1 MIGEG
6 EILVIDD
13 FVSLEYQE
21 KIKQE
26 LIGLENNFPWHY
38 TEDITGAGE
47 YDKLGRMFEVTY
59 ESLGQISARETQGF
73 GTLTDTAVSN
83 ITQQPKDQP
92 SNIVPTQPTSRMQ
105 QAIAQLNVSPPSA
118 ASSAGGIN
126 PLLVTNPLT
135 RATFGSP

>member
-1 MIGEG
+1 MSYGLFLSLNFASK
-6 EILVIDD
+6 ILRSPLLLKTLSRPVG
-13 FVSLEYQE
+13 VR
-21 KIKQE
+21 
-26 LIGLENNFPWHY
+26 P
-38 TEDITGAGE
+38 GAGE

-59 ESLGQISARETQGF
+59 ETLGQVSARETQGF

-105 QAIAQLNVSPPSA
+105 QATAQLNVSPPSA

-126 PLLVTNPLT
+126 PLLVPNPTT

>member
-1 MIGEG
+1 
-6 EILVIDD
+6 
-13 FVSLEYQE
+13 
-21 KIKQE
+21 
-26 LIGLENNFPWHY
+26 
-38 TEDITGAGE
+38 
-47 YDKLGRMFEVTY
+47 MFEVTY
-59 ESLGQISARETQGF
+59 ETLGQVSARETQGF

-105 QAIAQLNVSPPSA
+105 QATAQLNVSPPSA

-126 PLLVTNPLT
+126 PLLVHNPTT